1 MQQDQ
6 LKRQKSAHVITV
18 LVVLGISG
26 VIARLAFQDL
36 PNFSPVAAIALF
48 AGFYSRDLRL
58 AFALPVIVMAVSDLF
73 IGSYD
78 YVTMIVVYTLLAL
91 PAVFGTLV
99 AKRTSGVKSVPWLAV
114 SSLSGSVCFFVGS
127 NLAVFFQSGMYEP
140 SMAGLLECLTLAL
153 PFFKYTISGDII
165 FGCVLFVTYAAATS
179 VARGTRPSHSTA
191 VDLEQAD
198 G

>member
-6 LKRQKSAHVITV
+6 LKRQNPAHVITV

-48 AGFYSRDLRL
+48 AGYYSRDLRL
-58 AFALPVIVMAVSDLF
+58 AFALPIVVMVVSDLF

-78 YVTMIVVYTLLAL
+78 SVTMIVVYTLLAL

-99 AKRTSGVKSVPWLAV
+99 AKHTSGAKSAPWLAV
-114 SSLSGSVCFFVGS
+114 SSLSGSVCFFVGT
-127 NLAVFFQSGMYEP
+127 NLAVFLQSGMYER
-140 SMAGLLECLTLAL
+140 SIAGLMECFTLAL

-165 FGCVLFVTYAAATS
+165 FGCVFFVTYAAATS
-179 VARGTRPSHSTA
+179 VARGTRRPDSTA

-198 G
+198 C